1 MKLLISVFSKAML
14 QASAQRPSVVFT
26 ATYTERR
33 LVTLSSR
40 KYIIR
45 WEQQF
50 EQDEFAQTLT
60 QDNL

>member
-14 QASAQRPSVVFT
+14 QASAQRLSVVFT